1 MNFNLKNQIFLK
13 YLKRNL
19 LLIFINER
27 KLFSNLY

>member
-1 MNFNLKNQIFLK
+1 MNFHLKNQIFLK